1 MNARLL
7 TNVLLGIVALI
18 LVLHWWP
25 IVGVVLVGL
34 PVAYWLWLHL
44 KAKQAQ
50 RKKEKHARI
59 TAEIEPLYQ
68 EYVRKRKALRKKHD
82 PEHKWPE
89 FQTNDPDM
97 PSEYRDEIDALT
109 EGYKGVLVLK
119 FGDHILMP
127 K

>member
-44 KAKQAQ
+44 KAKPGA
-50 RKKEKHARI
+50 KEKGEAR
-59 TAEIEPLYQ
+59 Q
-68 EYVRKRKALRKKHD
+68 D
-82 PEHKWPE
+82 
-89 FQTNDPDM
+89 
-97 PSEYRDEIDALT
+97 YR
-109 EGYKGVLVLK
+109 
-119 FGDHILMP
+119 
-127 K
+127 

>member
-1 MNARLL
+1 MNARLI

-18 LVLHWWP
+18 LVFHWWP
-25 IVGVVLVGL
+25 IVGVVFVGL
-34 PVAYWLWLHL
+34 AVAYWLWSLW

-50 RKKEKHARI
+50 RKKEKAARI
-59 TAEIEPLYQ
+59 AAEIEPLYQ
-68 EYVRKRKALRKKHD
+68 EYVRKRKALREKHD

-89 FQTNDPDM
+89 FRTNDM